1 MKIITKRIFFIY
13 FAWKLS
19 VNEIK
24 GAEFERYWYA
34 RVGIEEQRLDLKRD
48 AGGQETRF
56 RKDGLP
62 GKRSEHFAIVV
73 END

>member
-1 MKIITKRIFFIY
+1 MWTKLKGRN
-13 FAWKLS
+13 LS
-19 VNEIK
+19 VI
-24 GAEFERYWYA
+24 GYA
-34 RVGIEEQRLDLKRD
+34 RVSTEEQRLDLKRD

-73 END
+73 ENDWDPFEALRGEML

>member
-1 MKIITKRIFFIY
+1 MWTKLKGRN
-13 FAWKLS
+13 LS
-19 VNEIK
+19 VI
-24 GAEFERYWYA
+24 GYA

-73 END
+73 ENDWDPFEALRGEML